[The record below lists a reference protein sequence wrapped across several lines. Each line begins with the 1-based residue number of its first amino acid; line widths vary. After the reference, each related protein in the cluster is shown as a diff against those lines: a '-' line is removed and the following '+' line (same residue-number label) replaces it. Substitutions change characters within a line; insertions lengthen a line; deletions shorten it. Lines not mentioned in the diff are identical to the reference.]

1 MQKFDRDGDN
11 RISRDEFFDVHVEAS
26 AVLEYEPW
34 IPQTQPIPRSIVMAL
49 EKLEKSDETAE
60 ITGACQQIY
69 GYLDRY
75 GRGFITSEHVSYFIK
90 QQIDQ
95 TIRNEAVLLQ

>member
-34 IPQTQPIPRSIVMAL
+34 IPKTQPIPRNIVRAIT
-49 EKLEKSDETAE
+49 KL
-60 ITGACQQIY
+60 
-69 GYLDRY
+69 
-75 GRGFITSEHVSYFIK
+75 
-90 QQIDQ
+90 
-95 TIRNEAVLLQ
+95 